1 MSEPRF
7 VHLRVHSDYSMID
20 GLAKTAPLVKKAA
33 ALGMPA
39 LAITDF
45 TNLCGLVKFYGAG
58 HGAGIKPIVGA
69 DFNVQCDLLGDE
81 LTHLTVLAA
90 NNTGYQNLTLLISKA
105 YQRGYGAA
113 GPIIDRDWLIELN
126 EGLILLSGGRM
137 GDVGRSLLRGNS
149 ALVDEC
155 VAFYEEHFPD
165 RYFLELIR
173 TGRPDEESYLHA
185 AVELAEARGLPVVA
199 TNDVRFID
207 SSDFDAHEIRVAI
220 HDGFTLDD
228 PKRPRNYSPQQ
239 YMRSEEEM
247 CELFADIPEALAN
260 TVEIA
265 KRCNVTVRLGE
276 YFLPQFPTGDMSL
289 SLIHILRSYYL
300 DRGYARFNIDST
312 QVSLTPDKKGIY
324 VTVNITEGDQYKL
337 SGVEVS
343 GNLAGHSAE
352 IEQLT
357 KIEPGELYNGTKVT
371 KMEDDIKKLL
381 GRYGYAYPR
390 VQSMPEI
397 NDADK
402 TVKLR
407 VNVDA
412 GNRFYVRKIRFEGND
427 TSKDAVLRR
436 EMRQMEGAWLGS
448 DLVDQGKER
457 LNRLGFFET
466 VDTDTQRVPGSPDQV
481 DVVYKVKE
489 RNTGSFNFG
498 IGYGTESGVSFQ
510 AGVQQDNWLGTG
522 YAVGINGTKNDYQTY
537 AELSVTNP
545 YFTVDGVSLGGRLFY
560 NDFQADDADLSDYTN
575 KSYGTD
581 VTLGF
586 PINEYNSLRA
596 GLGYVHN
603 SLSNMQPQVAMWRYL
618 YSMGEHPSTSDQ
630 DNSFKTDDFTFNY
643 GWTYNKLDRGY
654 FPTDG
659 SRVNLTGKVTIPG
672 SDNEYYKVTLDT
684 ATYVPIDD
692 DHKWVVLG
700 RTRWGYG
707 DGLGGKEM
715 PFYENFYAG
724 GSSTVRGF
732 QSNTIGPK
740 AVYFPHQAS
749 NYDPDYDYECATQ
762 DGAKDLCKSDDA
774 VGGNAMAVAS
784 LEFITPTPFISDK
797 YANSV
802 RTSFFW
808 DMGTVWDTNWDSSQY
823 SGYPDY
829 SDPSNI
835 RMSAGIALQWMSP
848 LGPLVFSYAQPF
860 KKYDGDKAEQFQFN
874 IGKTW

>member
-1 MSEPRF
+1 MAMKKLLIASLLFSSATVYGAEGF
-7 VHLRVHSDYSMID
+7 VVKDIHFEGLQRVAV
-20 GLAKTAPLVKKAA
+20 GA
-33 ALGMPA
+33 ALLSMPVRTGDTVNDEDISNTIRA
-39 LAITDF
+39 LFATGNFEDVRVLRDGNTLLVQVKERPTIASITFSGNKSVKDDMLKQNLEASGVRVGESLDRTTLSDIEKGLEDF
-45 TNLCGLVKFYGAG
+45 YYSVGKYSASVKAVVTPLPRNRVDLKLVFQEGVSAK
-58 HGAGIKPIVGA
+58 IQQINIVGNHA
-69 DFNVQCDLLGDE
+69 FSTE
-81 LTHLTVLAA
+81 E
-90 NNTGYQNLTLLISKA
+90 LISHFQLRDEVPWWNVVGDRK
-105 YQRGYGAA
+105 YQKQKLA
-113 GPIIDRDWLIELN
+113 GD
-126 EGLILLSGGRM
+126 
-137 GDVGRSLLRGNS
+137 
-149 ALVDEC
+149 
-155 VAFYEEHFPD
+155 
-165 RYFLELIR
+165 LE
-173 TGRPDEESYLHA
+173 T
-185 AVELAEARGLPVVA
+185 
-199 TNDVRFID
+199 
-207 SSDFDAHEIRVAI
+207 
-220 HDGFTLDD
+220 
-228 PKRPRNYSPQQ
+228 
-239 YMRSEEEM
+239 
-247 CELFADIPEALAN
+247 
-260 TVEIA
+260 
-265 KRCNVTVRLGE
+265 
-276 YFLPQFPTGDMSL
+276 
-289 SLIHILRSYYL
+289 LRSYYL

-324 VTVNITEGDQYKL
+324 ITVNITEGDQYKL
-337 SGVEVS
+337 SGVQVS

-352 IEQLT
+352 IENLT

-390 VQSMPEI
+390 VQSQPEI

-427 TSKDAVLRR
+427 TSKDSVLRR

-522 YAVGINGTKNDYQTY
+522 YSVGINGTKNDYQTY
-537 AELSVTNP
+537 SELSVTNP
-545 YFTVDGVSLGGRLFY
+545 YFTVDGVSLGGRIFY

-586 PINEYNSLRA
+586 PINEYNTLRA

-603 SLSNMQPQVAMWRYL
+603 KLSNMQPQIAMDRYL
-618 YSMGEHPSTSDQ
+618 ESMGDPDASD
-630 DNSFKTDDFTFNY
+630 FAADDFTFNY

-672 SDNEYYKVTLDT
+672 SDNEYYKVSLDT
-684 ATYVPIDD
+684 ATYVPIDN

-740 AVYFPHQAS
+740 AVYKNGAHTS
-749 NYDPDYDYECATQ
+749 WDDNDDYEDCTQ
-762 DGAKDLCKSDDA
+762 ESGCKSDDA

-784 LEFITPTPFISDK
+784 LEFITPTPFISEK

-808 DMGTVWDTNWDSSQY
+808 DMGTVWDMNWDPSSAP
-823 SGYPDY
+823 SDVPDY
-829 SDPSNI
+829 SDPGNI

>member
-1 MSEPRF
+1 MAMKKLLIASLLFSSATVYGAEGF
-7 VHLRVHSDYSMID
+7 VVKDIHFEGLQRVAV
-20 GLAKTAPLVKKAA
+20 GA
-33 ALGMPA
+33 ALLSMPVRTGDTVNDEDISNTIRA
-39 LAITDF
+39 LFATGNFEDVRVLRDGNTLLVQVKERPTIASITFSGNKSVKDDMLKQNLEASGVRVGESLDRTTLSDIEKGLEDF
-45 TNLCGLVKFYGAG
+45 YYSVGKYSASVKAVVTPLPRNRVDLKLVFQEGVSAK
-58 HGAGIKPIVGA
+58 IQQINIVGNHA
-69 DFNVQCDLLGDE
+69 FSTE
-81 LTHLTVLAA
+81 E
-90 NNTGYQNLTLLISKA
+90 LISHFQLRDEVPWWNVVGDRK
-105 YQRGYGAA
+105 YQKQKLA
-113 GPIIDRDWLIELN
+113 GD
-126 EGLILLSGGRM
+126 
-137 GDVGRSLLRGNS
+137 
-149 ALVDEC
+149 
-155 VAFYEEHFPD
+155 
-165 RYFLELIR
+165 LE
-173 TGRPDEESYLHA
+173 TLH
-185 AVELAEARGLPVVA
+185 
-199 TNDVRFID
+199 
-207 SSDFDAHEIRVAI
+207 
-220 HDGFTLDD
+220 
-228 PKRPRNYSPQQ
+228 
-239 YMRSEEEM
+239 
-247 CELFADIPEALAN
+247 
-260 TVEIA
+260 
-265 KRCNVTVRLGE
+265 
-276 YFLPQFPTGDMSL
+276 
-289 SLIHILRSYYL
+289 SYYL

-324 VTVNITEGDQYKL
+324 ITVNITEGDQYKL
-337 SGVEVS
+337 SGVQVS

-352 IEQLT
+352 IESLT

-390 VQSMPEI
+390 VQSQPEI

-427 TSKDAVLRR
+427 TSKDSVLRR

-457 LNRLGFFET
+457 LNRLGYFET
-466 VDTDTQRVPGSPDQV
+466 VDTDTQRVPGRPDQV

-522 YAVGINGTKNDYQTY
+522 YSVGINGTKNDYQTY
-537 AELSVTNP
+537 SELSVTNP
-545 YFTVDGVSLGGRLFY
+545 YFTVDGVSLGGRIFY
-560 NDFQADDADLSDYTN
+560 NDFEADDADLSDYTN

-586 PINEYNSLRA
+586 PINEYNTLRA

-603 SLSNMQPQVAMWRYL
+603 KLSNMQPQIAMDRYL
-618 YSMGEHPSTSDQ
+618 ESMGDPDASD
-630 DNSFKTDDFTFNY
+630 FAADDFTFNY

-672 SDNEYYKVTLDT
+672 SDNEYYKVSLDT
-684 ATYVPIDD
+684 ATYVPIDN

-740 AVYFPHQAS
+740 AVYKNGAHTS
-749 NYDPDYDYECATQ
+749 WDDNDDYEDCTQ
-762 DGAKDLCKSDDA
+762 ESGCKSDDA

-784 LEFITPTPFISDK
+784 LEFITPTPFISEK

-808 DMGTVWDTNWDSSQY
+808 DMGTVWDTNWDPSSAP
-823 SGYPDY
+823 SDVPDY
-829 SDPSNI
+829 SDPGNI

>member
-1 MSEPRF
+1 MAMKKLLIASLLFSSATVYGAEGF
-7 VHLRVHSDYSMID
+7 VVKDIHFEGLQRVAV
-20 GLAKTAPLVKKAA
+20 GA
-33 ALGMPA
+33 ALLSMPVRTGDTVNDEDISNTIRA
-39 LAITDF
+39 LFATGNFEDVRVLRDGDTLLVQVKERPTIASITFSGNKSVKDDMLKQNLEASGVRVGESLDRTTIADIEKGLEDF
-45 TNLCGLVKFYGAG
+45 YYSVGKYSASVKAVVTPLPRNRVDLKLVFQEGVSAT
-58 HGAGIKPIVGA
+58 IQQINIVGNHA
-69 DFNVQCDLLGDE
+69 FTTNE
-81 LTHLTVLAA
+81 
-90 NNTGYQNLTLLISKA
+90 LISHFQLRDEVPWWNVVGDRK
-105 YQRGYGAA
+105 YQKQKLA
-113 GPIIDRDWLIELN
+113 GD
-126 EGLILLSGGRM
+126 
-137 GDVGRSLLRGNS
+137 
-149 ALVDEC
+149 
-155 VAFYEEHFPD
+155 
-165 RYFLELIR
+165 LE
-173 TGRPDEESYLHA
+173 T
-185 AVELAEARGLPVVA
+185 
-199 TNDVRFID
+199 
-207 SSDFDAHEIRVAI
+207 
-220 HDGFTLDD
+220 
-228 PKRPRNYSPQQ
+228 
-239 YMRSEEEM
+239 
-247 CELFADIPEALAN
+247 
-260 TVEIA
+260 
-265 KRCNVTVRLGE
+265 
-276 YFLPQFPTGDMSL
+276 
-289 SLIHILRSYYL
+289 LRSYYL

-324 VTVNITEGDQYKL
+324 ITVNITEGDQYKL
-337 SGVEVS
+337 SGVQVT

-352 IEQLT
+352 IEELT

-427 TSKDAVLRR
+427 TSKDSVLRR
-436 EMRQMEGAWLGS
+436 EMRQIEGAWLGS

-457 LNRLGFFET
+457 LNRLGYFET

-510 AGVQQDNWLGTG
+510 VGVQQDNWLGTG

-537 AELSVTNP
+537 SELSVTNP
-545 YFTVDGVSLGGRLFY
+545 YFTVDGVSLGGRIFY

-603 SLSNMQPQVAMWRYL
+603 KLSNMQPQVAMDRYL
-618 YSMGEHPSTSDQ
+618 ESMGEYGKD
-630 DNSFKTDDFTFNY
+630 SFAADDFTFNY

-672 SDNEYYKVTLDT
+672 SDNEYYKLSLDT

-707 DGLGGKEM
+707 DGIGGKEM

-740 AVYFPHQAS
+740 AVYKKGAHSS
-749 NYDPDYDYECATQ
+749 NDEYDDYEECTESNGCQ
-762 DGAKDLCKSDDA
+762 SDDA

-784 LEFITPTPFISDK
+784 FELITPTPFISEK

-802 RTSFFW
+802 RTSLFW
-808 DMGTVWDTNWDSSQY
+808 DMGTVWDTNWQASRYPD
-823 SGYPDY
+823 YPDY
-829 SDPSNI
+829 SDPGNI

>member
-1 MSEPRF
+1 MAMKKLLIASLLFSSATVYGAEGF
-7 VHLRVHSDYSMID
+7 VVKDIHFEGLQRVAV
-20 GLAKTAPLVKKAA
+20 GA
-33 ALGMPA
+33 ALLSMPVRTGDTVNDEDISNTIRA
-39 LAITDF
+39 LFATGNFEDVRVLRDGDTLLVQVKERPTIASINFSGNKSVKDDMLKQNLEASGVRVGESLDRTTLADIEKGLEDF
-45 TNLCGLVKFYGAG
+45 YYSVGKYSASVKAVVTPLPRNRVDLKLVFQEGVSAK
-58 HGAGIKPIVGA
+58 IQQINIVGNHA
-69 DFNVQCDLLGDE
+69 FSTDE
-81 LTHLTVLAA
+81 LISHFQLRDEVPWWNVVGDRKYQKQKLA
-90 NNTGYQNLTLLISKA
+90 
-105 YQRGYGAA
+105 
-113 GPIIDRDWLIELN
+113 
-126 EGLILLSGGRM
+126 
-137 GDVGRSLLRGNS
+137 GD
-149 ALVDEC
+149 
-155 VAFYEEHFPD
+155 
-165 RYFLELIR
+165 LE
-173 TGRPDEESYLHA
+173 T
-185 AVELAEARGLPVVA
+185 
-199 TNDVRFID
+199 
-207 SSDFDAHEIRVAI
+207 
-220 HDGFTLDD
+220 
-228 PKRPRNYSPQQ
+228 
-239 YMRSEEEM
+239 
-247 CELFADIPEALAN
+247 
-260 TVEIA
+260 
-265 KRCNVTVRLGE
+265 
-276 YFLPQFPTGDMSL
+276 
-289 SLIHILRSYYL
+289 LRSYYL

-324 VTVNITEGDQYKL
+324 ITVNITEGDQYKL

-352 IEQLT
+352 IESLT

-390 VQSMPEI
+390 VQSQPEI

-427 TSKDAVLRR
+427 TSKDSVLRR

-457 LNRLGFFET
+457 LNRLGYFET
-466 VDTDTQRVPGSPDQV
+466 VDTDTQRVPGRPDQV

-498 IGYGTESGVSFQ
+498 VGYGTESGVSFQ

-522 YAVGINGTKNDYQTY
+522 YSVGINGTKNDYQTY
-537 AELSVTNP
+537 TELSVTNP
-545 YFTVDGVSLGGRLFY
+545 YFTVDGVSLGGRVFY
-560 NDFQADDADLSDYTN
+560 NDFEADDADLSDYTN

-586 PINEYNSLRA
+586 PVNEYNTLRA

-603 SLSNMQPQVAMWRYL
+603 KLSNMQPQIAMDRYL
-618 YSMGEHPSTSDQ
+618 ESMGQPADTS
-630 DNSFKTDDFTFNY
+630 SFAADDFTFNY

-659 SRVNLTGKVTIPG
+659 SRVNLNGKVTIPG
-672 SDNEYYKVTLDT
+672 SDNEYYKLSMDT

-700 RTRWGYG
+700 RTKWGYG
-707 DGLGGKEM
+707 DGIGSKEM

-740 AVYFPHQAS
+740 AVYKNGAHTS
-749 NYDPDYDYECATQ
+749 WDDNNDYEDCTQ
-762 DGAKDLCKSDDA
+762 EAGCKSDDA

-808 DMGTVWDTNWDSSQY
+808 DMGTVWDTNWDPSSAP
-823 SGYPDY
+823 SDVPDY

>member
-1 MSEPRF
+1 MAMKKLLIASLLFSSATVYGAEGVVVKDIHF
-7 VHLRVHSDYSMID
+7 EGLQRVAV
-20 GLAKTAPLVKKAA
+20 GA
-33 ALGMPA
+33 ALLSMPVRTGDTVNDEDISNTIRA
-39 LAITDF
+39 LFATGNFEDVRVLRDGNTLLVQVKERPTIASITFSGNKSVKDDMLKQNLEASGVRVGESLDRTTLSDIEKGLEDF
-45 TNLCGLVKFYGAG
+45 YYSVGKYSASVKAVVTPLPRNRVDLKLVFQEGVSAK
-58 HGAGIKPIVGA
+58 IQQINIVGNHA
-69 DFNVQCDLLGDE
+69 FSTE
-81 LTHLTVLAA
+81 E
-90 NNTGYQNLTLLISKA
+90 LISHFQLRDEVPWWNVVGDRK
-105 YQRGYGAA
+105 YQKQKLA
-113 GPIIDRDWLIELN
+113 GD
-126 EGLILLSGGRM
+126 
-137 GDVGRSLLRGNS
+137 
-149 ALVDEC
+149 
-155 VAFYEEHFPD
+155 
-165 RYFLELIR
+165 LE
-173 TGRPDEESYLHA
+173 T
-185 AVELAEARGLPVVA
+185 
-199 TNDVRFID
+199 
-207 SSDFDAHEIRVAI
+207 
-220 HDGFTLDD
+220 
-228 PKRPRNYSPQQ
+228 
-239 YMRSEEEM
+239 
-247 CELFADIPEALAN
+247 
-260 TVEIA
+260 
-265 KRCNVTVRLGE
+265 
-276 YFLPQFPTGDMSL
+276 
-289 SLIHILRSYYL
+289 LRSYYL

-324 VTVNITEGDQYKL
+324 ITVNITEGDQYKL
-337 SGVEVS
+337 SGVQVS

-352 IEQLT
+352 IEKLT

-390 VQSMPEI
+390 VQSQPEI

-427 TSKDAVLRR
+427 TSKDSVLRR

-522 YAVGINGTKNDYQTY
+522 YSVGINGTKNDYQTY
-537 AELSVTNP
+537 SELSVTNP
-545 YFTVDGVSLGGRLFY
+545 YFTVDGVSLGGRIFY

-586 PINEYNSLRA
+586 PINEYNTLRA

-603 SLSNMQPQVAMWRYL
+603 KLSNMQPQIAMDRYL
-618 YSMGEHPSTSDQ
+618 ESMGQSADTS
-630 DNSFKTDDFTFNY
+630 SFAADDFTFNY

-672 SDNEYYKVTLDT
+672 SDNEYYKVSLDT
-684 ATYVPIDD
+684 ATYVPIDN

-740 AVYFPHQAS
+740 AVYKNGAHTS
-749 NYDPDYDYECATQ
+749 WDDNDDYEDCTQ
-762 DGAKDLCKSDDA
+762 ESGCKSDDA

-784 LEFITPTPFISDK
+784 LEFITPTPFISEK

-808 DMGTVWDTNWDSSQY
+808 DMGTVWDTNWDPSSAP
-823 SGYPDY
+823 SDVPDY
-829 SDPSNI
+829 SDPGNI

>member
-1 MSEPRF
+1 MAMKKLLIASLLFSSATVYGAEGF
-7 VHLRVHSDYSMID
+7 VVKDIHFEGLQRVAV
-20 GLAKTAPLVKKAA
+20 GA
-33 ALGMPA
+33 ALLSMPVRTGDTVNDEDISNTIRA
-39 LAITDF
+39 LFATGNFEDVRVLRDGNTLLVQVKERPTIASITFSGNKSVKDDMLKQNLEASGVRVGESLDRTTLSDIEKGLEDF
-45 TNLCGLVKFYGAG
+45 YYSVGKYSASVKAVVTPLPRNRVDLKLVFQEGVSAK
-58 HGAGIKPIVGA
+58 IQQINIVGNHA
-69 DFNVQCDLLGDE
+69 FSTE
-81 LTHLTVLAA
+81 E
-90 NNTGYQNLTLLISKA
+90 LISHFQLRDEVPWWNVVGDRK
-105 YQRGYGAA
+105 YQKQKLA
-113 GPIIDRDWLIELN
+113 GD
-126 EGLILLSGGRM
+126 
-137 GDVGRSLLRGNS
+137 
-149 ALVDEC
+149 
-155 VAFYEEHFPD
+155 
-165 RYFLELIR
+165 LE
-173 TGRPDEESYLHA
+173 T
-185 AVELAEARGLPVVA
+185 
-199 TNDVRFID
+199 
-207 SSDFDAHEIRVAI
+207 
-220 HDGFTLDD
+220 
-228 PKRPRNYSPQQ
+228 
-239 YMRSEEEM
+239 
-247 CELFADIPEALAN
+247 
-260 TVEIA
+260 
-265 KRCNVTVRLGE
+265 
-276 YFLPQFPTGDMSL
+276 
-289 SLIHILRSYYL
+289 LRSYYL

-324 VTVNITEGDQYKL
+324 ITVNITEGDQYKL
-337 SGVEVS
+337 SGVQVS

-352 IEQLT
+352 IEKLT

-390 VQSMPEI
+390 VQSQPEI

-427 TSKDAVLRR
+427 TSKDSVLRR

-522 YAVGINGTKNDYQTY
+522 YSVGINGTKNDYQTY
-537 AELSVTNP
+537 SELSVTNP
-545 YFTVDGVSLGGRLFY
+545 YFTVDGVSLGGRIFY
-560 NDFQADDADLSDYTN
+560 NDFEADDADLSDYTN

-586 PINEYNSLRA
+586 PINEYNTLRA

-603 SLSNMQPQVAMWRYL
+603 KLSNMQPQIAMDRYL
-618 YSMGEHPSTSDQ
+618 ESMGDPDASD
-630 DNSFKTDDFTFNY
+630 FAADDFTFNY

-672 SDNEYYKVTLDT
+672 SDNEYYKVSLDT
-684 ATYVPIDD
+684 ATYVPIDN

-740 AVYFPHQAS
+740 AVYKNGAHTS
-749 NYDPDYDYECATQ
+749 WDDNEDYEDCTQ
-762 DGAKDLCKSDDA
+762 ESGCKSDDA

-784 LEFITPTPFISDK
+784 LEFITPTPFISEK

-808 DMGTVWDTNWDSSQY
+808 DMGTVWDTNWDPSSAL
-823 SGYPDY
+823 SDVPDY
-829 SDPSNI
+829 SDPGNI

>member
-1 MSEPRF
+1 MAMKKLLIASLLFSSATVYGAEGF
-7 VHLRVHSDYSMID
+7 VVKDIHFEGLQRVAV
-20 GLAKTAPLVKKAA
+20 GA
-33 ALGMPA
+33 ALLSMPVRTGDTVNDEDISNTIRA
-39 LAITDF
+39 LFATGNFEDVRVLRDGNTLLVQVKERPTIASITFSGNKSVKDDMLKQNLEASGVRVGESLDRTTLSDIEKGLEDF
-45 TNLCGLVKFYGAG
+45 YYSVGKYSASVKAVVTPLPRNRVDLKLVFQEGVSAK
-58 HGAGIKPIVGA
+58 IQQINIVGNHA
-69 DFNVQCDLLGDE
+69 FSTE
-81 LTHLTVLAA
+81 E
-90 NNTGYQNLTLLISKA
+90 LISHFQLRDEVPWWNVVGDRK
-105 YQRGYGAA
+105 YQKQKLA
-113 GPIIDRDWLIELN
+113 GD
-126 EGLILLSGGRM
+126 
-137 GDVGRSLLRGNS
+137 
-149 ALVDEC
+149 
-155 VAFYEEHFPD
+155 
-165 RYFLELIR
+165 LE
-173 TGRPDEESYLHA
+173 T
-185 AVELAEARGLPVVA
+185 
-199 TNDVRFID
+199 
-207 SSDFDAHEIRVAI
+207 
-220 HDGFTLDD
+220 
-228 PKRPRNYSPQQ
+228 
-239 YMRSEEEM
+239 
-247 CELFADIPEALAN
+247 
-260 TVEIA
+260 
-265 KRCNVTVRLGE
+265 
-276 YFLPQFPTGDMSL
+276 
-289 SLIHILRSYYL
+289 LRSYYL

-324 VTVNITEGDQYKL
+324 ITVNITEGDQYKL
-337 SGVEVS
+337 SGVQVS
-343 GNLAGHSAE
+343 GNLAGHSVE
-352 IEQLT
+352 IEKLT

-390 VQSMPEI
+390 VQSQPEI

-427 TSKDAVLRR
+427 TSKDSVLRR

-522 YAVGINGTKNDYQTY
+522 YSVGINGTKNDYQTY
-537 AELSVTNP
+537 SELSVTNP
-545 YFTVDGVSLGGRLFY
+545 YFTVDGVSLGGRIFY
-560 NDFQADDADLSDYTN
+560 NDFEADDADLSDYTN

-586 PINEYNSLRA
+586 PINEYNTLRA

-603 SLSNMQPQVAMWRYL
+603 KLSNMQPQIAMDRYL
-618 YSMGEHPSTSDQ
+618 ESMGDPDASD
-630 DNSFKTDDFTFNY
+630 FAADDFTFNY

-672 SDNEYYKVTLDT
+672 SDNEYYKVSLDT
-684 ATYVPIDD
+684 ATYVPIDN

-740 AVYFPHQAS
+740 AVYKNGAHTS
-749 NYDPDYDYECATQ
+749 WDDNDDYEDCTQ
-762 DGAKDLCKSDDA
+762 ESGCKSDDA

-784 LEFITPTPFISDK
+784 LEFITPTPFISEK

-808 DMGTVWDTNWDSSQY
+808 DMGTVWDTNWDPSSAP
-823 SGYPDY
+823 SDVPDY
-829 SDPSNI
+829 SDPGNI

>member
-1 MSEPRF
+1 MAMKKLLIASLLFSSATVYGAEGF
-7 VHLRVHSDYSMID
+7 VVKDIHFEGLQRVAV
-20 GLAKTAPLVKKAA
+20 GA
-33 ALGMPA
+33 ALLSMPVRTGDTVNDEDISNTIRA
-39 LAITDF
+39 LFATGNFEDVRVLRDGDTLLVQVKERPTIASITFSGNKSVKDDMLKQNLEASGVRVGESLDRTTIADIEKGLEDF
-45 TNLCGLVKFYGAG
+45 YYSVGKYSASVKAVVTPLPRNRVDLKLVFQEGVSAE
-58 HGAGIKPIVGA
+58 IQQINIVGNHA
-69 DFNVQCDLLGDE
+69 FPTDE
-81 LTHLTVLAA
+81 LISHFQLRDEVPWWNVVGDRKYQKQKLA
-90 NNTGYQNLTLLISKA
+90 
-105 YQRGYGAA
+105 
-113 GPIIDRDWLIELN
+113 
-126 EGLILLSGGRM
+126 
-137 GDVGRSLLRGNS
+137 GD
-149 ALVDEC
+149 
-155 VAFYEEHFPD
+155 
-165 RYFLELIR
+165 LE
-173 TGRPDEESYLHA
+173 T
-185 AVELAEARGLPVVA
+185 
-199 TNDVRFID
+199 
-207 SSDFDAHEIRVAI
+207 
-220 HDGFTLDD
+220 
-228 PKRPRNYSPQQ
+228 
-239 YMRSEEEM
+239 
-247 CELFADIPEALAN
+247 
-260 TVEIA
+260 
-265 KRCNVTVRLGE
+265 
-276 YFLPQFPTGDMSL
+276 
-289 SLIHILRSYYL
+289 LRSYYL

-603 SLSNMQPQVAMWRYL
+603 SLSNMQPQVAMDRYL
-618 YSMGEHPSTSDQ
+618 ESMGEYGKD
-630 DNSFKTDDFTFNY
+630 SFSADDFTFNY

-672 SDNEYYKVTLDT
+672 SDNEYYKVSLDT

-707 DGLGGKEM
+707 DGIGSKEM

-740 AVYFPHQAS
+740 AVYGYGAH
-749 NYDPDYDYECATQ
+749 NNPDDNNSDYEACTDAN
-762 DGAKDLCKSDDA
+762 GCKSDDA

-808 DMGTVWDTNWDSSQY
+808 DMGTVWDTNWQDTESMRAA
-823 SGYPDY
+823 GVPDY
-829 SDPSNI
+829 SDPGNI

>member
-1 MSEPRF
+1 MAMKKLLIASLLFSSATVYGAEGF
-7 VHLRVHSDYSMID
+7 VVKDIHFEGLQRVAV
-20 GLAKTAPLVKKAA
+20 GA
-33 ALGMPA
+33 ALLSMPVRTGDTVNDEYISNTIRA
-39 LAITDF
+39 LFATGNFEDVRVLRDGNTLLVQVKERPTIASITFSGNKSVKDDMLKQNLEASGVRVGESLDRTTLSDIEKGLEDF
-45 TNLCGLVKFYGAG
+45 YYSVGKYSASVKAVVTPLPRNRVDLKLVFQEGVSAK
-58 HGAGIKPIVGA
+58 IQQINIVGNHA
-69 DFNVQCDLLGDE
+69 FSTE
-81 LTHLTVLAA
+81 E
-90 NNTGYQNLTLLISKA
+90 LISHFQLRDEVPWWNVVGDRK
-105 YQRGYGAA
+105 YQKQKLA
-113 GPIIDRDWLIELN
+113 GD
-126 EGLILLSGGRM
+126 
-137 GDVGRSLLRGNS
+137 
-149 ALVDEC
+149 
-155 VAFYEEHFPD
+155 
-165 RYFLELIR
+165 LE
-173 TGRPDEESYLHA
+173 T
-185 AVELAEARGLPVVA
+185 
-199 TNDVRFID
+199 
-207 SSDFDAHEIRVAI
+207 
-220 HDGFTLDD
+220 
-228 PKRPRNYSPQQ
+228 
-239 YMRSEEEM
+239 
-247 CELFADIPEALAN
+247 
-260 TVEIA
+260 
-265 KRCNVTVRLGE
+265 
-276 YFLPQFPTGDMSL
+276 
-289 SLIHILRSYYL
+289 LRSYYL

-324 VTVNITEGDQYKL
+324 ITVNITEGDQYKL
-337 SGVEVS
+337 SGVQVS

-352 IEQLT
+352 IESLT

-390 VQSMPEI
+390 VQSQPEI

-427 TSKDAVLRR
+427 TSKDSVLRR

-457 LNRLGFFET
+457 LNRLGYFET
-466 VDTDTQRVPGSPDQV
+466 VDTDTQRVPGRPDQV

-522 YAVGINGTKNDYQTY
+522 YSVGINGTKNDYQTY
-537 AELSVTNP
+537 SELSVTNP
-545 YFTVDGVSLGGRLFY
+545 YFTVDGVSLGGRIFY
-560 NDFQADDADLSDYTN
+560 NDFEADDADLSDYTN

-586 PINEYNSLRA
+586 PINEYNTLRA

-603 SLSNMQPQVAMWRYL
+603 KLSNMQPQIAMDRYL
-618 YSMGEHPSTSDQ
+618 ESMGDPDASD
-630 DNSFKTDDFTFNY
+630 FAADDFTFNY

-672 SDNEYYKVTLDT
+672 SDNEYYKVSLDT
-684 ATYVPIDD
+684 ATYVPIDN

-740 AVYFPHQAS
+740 AVYKNGAHTS
-749 NYDPDYDYECATQ
+749 WDDNDDYEDCTQ
-762 DGAKDLCKSDDA
+762 ESGCKSDDA

-784 LEFITPTPFISDK
+784 LEFITPTPFISEK

-808 DMGTVWDTNWDSSQY
+808 DMGTVWDTNWDPSSAP
-823 SGYPDY
+823 SDVPDY
-829 SDPSNI
+829 SDPGNI

>member
-1 MSEPRF
+1 MAMKKLLIASLLFSSATVYGAEGF
-7 VHLRVHSDYSMID
+7 VVKDIHFEGLQRVAV
-20 GLAKTAPLVKKAA
+20 GA
-33 ALGMPA
+33 ALLSMPVRTGDTVNDEDISNTIRA
-39 LAITDF
+39 LFATGNFEDVRVLRDGDTLLVQVKERPTIASITFSGNKSVKDDMLKQNLEASGVRVGESLDRTTIADIEKGLEDF
-45 TNLCGLVKFYGAG
+45 YYSVGKYSASVKAVVTPLPRNRVDLKLVFQEGVSAE
-58 HGAGIKPIVGA
+58 IQQINIVGNHA
-69 DFNVQCDLLGDE
+69 FTTDE
-81 LTHLTVLAA
+81 LISHFQLRDEVPWWNVVGDRKYQKQKLA
-90 NNTGYQNLTLLISKA
+90 
-105 YQRGYGAA
+105 
-113 GPIIDRDWLIELN
+113 
-126 EGLILLSGGRM
+126 
-137 GDVGRSLLRGNS
+137 GD
-149 ALVDEC
+149 
-155 VAFYEEHFPD
+155 
-165 RYFLELIR
+165 LE
-173 TGRPDEESYLHA
+173 T
-185 AVELAEARGLPVVA
+185 
-199 TNDVRFID
+199 
-207 SSDFDAHEIRVAI
+207 
-220 HDGFTLDD
+220 
-228 PKRPRNYSPQQ
+228 
-239 YMRSEEEM
+239 
-247 CELFADIPEALAN
+247 
-260 TVEIA
+260 
-265 KRCNVTVRLGE
+265 
-276 YFLPQFPTGDMSL
+276 
-289 SLIHILRSYYL
+289 LRSYYL

-603 SLSNMQPQVAMWRYL
+603 SLSNMQPQVAMDRYL
-618 YSMGEHPSTSDQ
+618 ESMGEYGKD
-630 DNSFKTDDFTFNY
+630 SFSADDFTFNY

-672 SDNEYYKVTLDT
+672 SDNEYYKVSLDT

-707 DGLGGKEM
+707 DGIGSKEM

-740 AVYFPHQAS
+740 AVYGYGAH
-749 NYDPDYDYECATQ
+749 NNPDDNNSDYEACTDAN
-762 DGAKDLCKSDDA
+762 GCKSDDA

-808 DMGTVWDTNWDSSQY
+808 DMGTVWDTNWQDTESMRAA
-823 SGYPDY
+823 GVPDY
-829 SDPSNI
+829 SDPGNI

>member
-1 MSEPRF
+1 MISLGCKRVSQEERIITMAMKKLLIASLLFSSATVYGAEGF
-7 VHLRVHSDYSMID
+7 VVKDIHFEGLQRVAV
-20 GLAKTAPLVKKAA
+20 GA
-33 ALGMPA
+33 ALLSMPVRTGDTVNDEDISNTIRA
-39 LAITDF
+39 LFATGNFEDVRVLRDGNTLLVQVKERPTIASITFSGNKSVKDDMLKQNLEASGVRVGESLDRTTLSDIEKGLEDF
-45 TNLCGLVKFYGAG
+45 YYSVGKYSASVKAVVTPLPRNRVDLKLVFQEGVSAK
-58 HGAGIKPIVGA
+58 IQQINIVGNHA
-69 DFNVQCDLLGDE
+69 FSTE
-81 LTHLTVLAA
+81 E
-90 NNTGYQNLTLLISKA
+90 LISHFQLRDEVPWWNVVGDRK
-105 YQRGYGAA
+105 YQKQKLA
-113 GPIIDRDWLIELN
+113 GD
-126 EGLILLSGGRM
+126 
-137 GDVGRSLLRGNS
+137 
-149 ALVDEC
+149 
-155 VAFYEEHFPD
+155 
-165 RYFLELIR
+165 LE
-173 TGRPDEESYLHA
+173 T
-185 AVELAEARGLPVVA
+185 
-199 TNDVRFID
+199 
-207 SSDFDAHEIRVAI
+207 
-220 HDGFTLDD
+220 
-228 PKRPRNYSPQQ
+228 
-239 YMRSEEEM
+239 
-247 CELFADIPEALAN
+247 
-260 TVEIA
+260 
-265 KRCNVTVRLGE
+265 
-276 YFLPQFPTGDMSL
+276 
-289 SLIHILRSYYL
+289 LRSYYL

-324 VTVNITEGDQYKL
+324 ITVNITEGDQYKL
-337 SGVEVS
+337 SGVQVS

-352 IEQLT
+352 IENLT

-390 VQSMPEI
+390 VQSQPEI

-427 TSKDAVLRR
+427 TSKDSVLRR

-522 YAVGINGTKNDYQTY
+522 YSVGINGTKNDYQTY
-537 AELSVTNP
+537 SELSVTNP
-545 YFTVDGVSLGGRLFY
+545 YFTVDGVSLGGRIFY

-586 PINEYNSLRA
+586 PINEYNTLRA

-603 SLSNMQPQVAMWRYL
+603 KLSNMQPQIAMDRYL
-618 YSMGEHPSTSDQ
+618 ESMGQSADTS
-630 DNSFKTDDFTFNY
+630 SFAADDFTFNY

-672 SDNEYYKVTLDT
+672 SDNEYYKVSLDT
-684 ATYVPIDD
+684 ATYVPIDN

-740 AVYFPHQAS
+740 AVYKNGAHTS
-749 NYDPDYDYECATQ
+749 WDDNDDYEDCTQ
-762 DGAKDLCKSDDA
+762 ESGCKSDDA

-784 LEFITPTPFISDK
+784 LEFITPTPFISEK

-808 DMGTVWDTNWDSSQY
+808 DMGTVWDTNWDPSSAP
-823 SGYPDY
+823 SDVPDY
-829 SDPSNI
+829 SDPGNI

>member
-1 MSEPRF
+1 MAMKKLLIASLLFSSATVYGAEGF
-7 VHLRVHSDYSMID
+7 VVKDIHFEGLQRVAV
-20 GLAKTAPLVKKAA
+20 GA
-33 ALGMPA
+33 ALLSMPVRTGDTVNDEDISNTIRA
-39 LAITDF
+39 LFATGNFEDVRVLRDGNTLLVQVKERPTIASITFSGNKSVKDDMLKQNLEASGVRVGESLDRTTLSDIEKGLEDF
-45 TNLCGLVKFYGAG
+45 YYSVGKYSASVKAVVTPLPRNRVDLKLVFQEGVSAK
-58 HGAGIKPIVGA
+58 IQQINIVGNHA
-69 DFNVQCDLLGDE
+69 FSTE
-81 LTHLTVLAA
+81 E
-90 NNTGYQNLTLLISKA
+90 LISHFQLRDEVPWWNVVGDRK
-105 YQRGYGAA
+105 YQKQKLA
-113 GPIIDRDWLIELN
+113 GD
-126 EGLILLSGGRM
+126 
-137 GDVGRSLLRGNS
+137 
-149 ALVDEC
+149 
-155 VAFYEEHFPD
+155 
-165 RYFLELIR
+165 LE
-173 TGRPDEESYLHA
+173 T
-185 AVELAEARGLPVVA
+185 
-199 TNDVRFID
+199 
-207 SSDFDAHEIRVAI
+207 
-220 HDGFTLDD
+220 
-228 PKRPRNYSPQQ
+228 
-239 YMRSEEEM
+239 
-247 CELFADIPEALAN
+247 
-260 TVEIA
+260 
-265 KRCNVTVRLGE
+265 
-276 YFLPQFPTGDMSL
+276 
-289 SLIHILRSYYL
+289 LRSYYL

-324 VTVNITEGDQYKL
+324 ITVNITEGDQYKL
-337 SGVEVS
+337 SGVQVS

-352 IEQLT
+352 IENLT

-390 VQSMPEI
+390 VQSQPEI

-427 TSKDAVLRR
+427 TSKDSVLRR

-522 YAVGINGTKNDYQTY
+522 YSVGINGTKNDYQTY
-537 AELSVTNP
+537 SELSVTNP
-545 YFTVDGVSLGGRLFY
+545 YFTVDGVSLGGRIFY

-586 PINEYNSLRA
+586 PINEYNTLRA

-603 SLSNMQPQVAMWRYL
+603 KLSNMQPQIAMDRYL
-618 YSMGEHPSTSDQ
+618 ESMGQSADTS
-630 DNSFKTDDFTFNY
+630 SFAADDFTFNY

-672 SDNEYYKVTLDT
+672 SDNEYYKVSLDI
-684 ATYVPIDD
+684 ATYVPIDN

-740 AVYFPHQAS
+740 AVYKNGAHTS
-749 NYDPDYDYECATQ
+749 WDDNDDYEDCTQ
-762 DGAKDLCKSDDA
+762 ESGCKSDDA

-784 LEFITPTPFISDK
+784 LEFITPTPFISEK

-808 DMGTVWDTNWDSSQY
+808 DMGTVWDTNWDPSSAP
-823 SGYPDY
+823 SDVPDY
-829 SDPSNI
+829 SDPGNI